1 MRHSPVAGRRK
12 LLLATSR
19 RSDGSMGSSG
29 SAADAKNLGNRKRF
43 FRKLDIPFSRLVRC
57 TQVHGN
63 KILLVEKRFP
73 RRGDRADGLFTRESN
88 TFLGILTADCLP
100 VFFWDRASSAVGIA
114 HAGWRGV
121 VKGIATK
128 MVLQFRSSGISP
140 RSLRVVIGHAI
151 QKCHFEI
158 WPRTWHKGLKP
169 FIPTPSRIPCGLA
182 AGIKGDFKS
191 FPRSPV
197 PRGKMWGFIRRHRSL
212 FGKKKLLIEKDGRIF
227 LDLPGVLYEE
237 LIRAGIPGSHIR
249 STGECTFHL
258 SRRFFSHRR
267 KTLGGRDQFGNML
280 SVIGIEIRSS
290 I

>member
-1 MRHSPVAGRRK
+1 MKYSPAARRQK
-12 LLLATSR
+12 FFLATSK
-19 RSDGSMGSSG
+19 RSDGSMGSNG

-43 FRKLDIPFSRLVRC
+43 FRKLDIPFSCLVRC

-73 RRGDRADGLFTRESN
+73 RRGGRADGLFTREAN

-100 VFFWDRASSAVGIA
+100 VFFWDRASSAIGIA

-128 MVLQFRSSGISP
+128 MVLRFRSSGILS
-140 RSLRVVIGHAI
+140 RSLRVVIGPAI

-158 WPRTWHKGLKP
+158 WPDTRHKGLK
-169 FIPTPSRIPCGLA
+169 S
-182 AGIKGDFKS
+182 
-191 FPRSPV
+191 
-197 PRGKMWGFIRRHRSL
+197 FIRRHRS
-212 FGKKKLLIEKDGRIF
+212 FFERKNLLIEKNGRVF
-227 LDLPGVLYEE
+227 LDLPGVVREE
-237 LIRAGIPGSHIR
+237 LIRAGIPARNIR

-258 SRRFFSHRR
+258 SCRFFSYRR

-280 SVIGIEIRSS
+280 SVIGLWDR
-290 I
+290 

>member
-63 KILLVEKRFP
+63 KILVVEKRFP
-73 RRGDRADGLFTRESN
+73 RRGPLADGLFTRESN

-140 RSLRVVIGHAI
+140 RSLRVVIGPAI

-158 WPRTWHKGLKP
+158 WPDTRHKGLRP
-169 FIPTPSRIPCGLA
+169 FI
-182 AGIKGDFKS
+182 
-191 FPRSPV
+191 RS
-197 PRGKMWGFIRRHRSL
+197 HRSL
-212 FGKKKLLIEKDGRIF
+212 LKKKKLFIEKNGRIF

-280 SVIGIEIRSS
+280 SVIRSEEHT
-290 I
+290 